1 MLPKPTVPL
10 GPVIVKDTVIDA
22 VGWFGVIVTLPN
34 ICWAVMF
41 PSSEMGTMVVLD
53 TIPIIVIVM

>member
-1 MLPKPTVPL
+1 
-10 GPVIVKDTVIDA
+10 VIDA

-41 PSSEMGTMVVLD
+41 PSSVMGTMVVLD
-53 TIPIIVIVM
+53 TIPIIVVVM